1 MLVLARKKGES
12 IIIGDDIEIV
22 VLETEGETVRIG
34 INAPKQVPVYRQEV
48 YMAIKNSNTEAA
60 KHVIDI
66 NNLAELFKTNK
77 ISEN

>member
-34 INAPKQVPVYRQEV
+34 INAPKQVPVYRQEI

-77 ISEN
+77 N

>member
-60 KHVIDI
+60 KHVINI
-66 NNLAELFKTNK
+66 NNLAELFKINK
-77 ISEN
+77 N

>member
-60 KHVIDI
+60 KHVIDL
-66 NNLAELFKTNK
+66 NHLAELLKNNK
-77 ISEN
+77 N

>member
-1 MLVLARKKGES
+1 MRLWCWIKGES

-77 ISEN
+77 N

>member
-77 ISEN
+77 N